1 MYHMF
6 QAIDKSQSLIEAM
19 FKVRETPCSYNKTL
33 YEEEKEFFKCN
44 SSINIYHCIIDN
56 KKRQGEICIKP
67 IWVQPNSCPKYNIK
81 NNTLNA
87 VPCNASSGCPD
98 ISFLSNEVYKYP
110 VCSNTTFAGDK
121 KVSEENLSTLPVL
134 VAGMTIVFF
143 LIVSCVVY
151 SVCRKKK
158 IG

>member
-67 IWVQPNSCPKYNIK
+67 IWVQPSKYLIYIAGYIIGV
-81 NNTLNA
+81 L
-87 VPCNASSGCPD
+87 
-98 ISFLSNEVYKYP
+98 KYINY
-110 VCSNTTFAGDK
+110 C
-121 KVSEENLSTLPVL
+121 L
-134 VAGMTIVFF
+134 
-143 LIVSCVVY
+143 
-151 SVCRKKK
+151 
-158 IG
+158 